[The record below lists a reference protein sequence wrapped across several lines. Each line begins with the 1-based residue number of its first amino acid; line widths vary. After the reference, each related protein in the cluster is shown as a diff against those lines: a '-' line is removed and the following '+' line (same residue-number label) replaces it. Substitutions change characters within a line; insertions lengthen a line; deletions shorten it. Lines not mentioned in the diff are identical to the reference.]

1 MRKLSRKE
9 AEEKMEAIFSALHY
23 NLMDAMNAGGERT
36 GEESYFHAEAWKVDQ
51 GRQKEDYRQT
61 VMSLDSVGFKEYYK
75 LVGQFATAY
84 KIGCW
89 KEYSEC
95 EPVLIEELGEELGR
109 REKTKEKLELINS
122 FTAEELHSQSF
133 SFDAKIKVL
142 QDILDDFSVGNEK
155 EEVINKLLASFSGKD
170 SSAFIA
176 RLQSDGKLLNG
187 LLGRVNGG
195 EKDRMLALLGEIFA
209 SAGLTA
215 EEKAVPLEN
224 KASDTLKATFEQGQ
238 VFIDVNSPVPGGMR
252 DYTKAKA
259 KSIMVS
265 PFEIIRMNYDGRE
278 IKIPALLLLKSWT
291 NSGATPE
298 GLFHNYY
305 KEDLDW
311 NSLGEEE
318 RDAYFAEFVAHY
330 MGQALFSELAEH
342 PLELG
347 VSAIVGILLA
357 HFAAVPAAVMVLVT
371 AGMAGANIY
380 AGSMMLTAALEKK
393 QNSLNMQEH
402 KQAARLFAESIA
414 KIGVNVLMLVV
425 SLVQT
430 GKAVYRGREIRL
442 NKKPKIR
449 IEFNETW
456 CHNHL
461 IYGDG
466 IKTGQGGVS
475 GAHNK
480 NNFYKTLNDKFEPI
494 FRKEG
499 LEFSASDCIEG
510 SIVHPKI
517 PGVEQI
523 RYKLPAMN
531 QNNTVNQGVY
541 KKLKAPKTVYDP
553 SVISDEQ
560 MLQWGKEAMKNADC
574 IEQRYIS
581 GTASNGLRFEGYIDI
596 KTNTITNFHPVL
608 E

>member
-1 MRKLSRKE
+1 MQYYQVCRELNQILELGVALS
-9 AEEKMEAIFSALHY
+9 AV
-23 NLMDAMNAGGERT
+23 D
-36 GEESYFHAEAWKVDQ
+36 WKGVVQ
-51 GRQKEDYRQT
+51 
-61 VMSLDSVGFKEYYK
+61 DSMFDVTSQLPIMVGTIV
-75 LVGQFATAY
+75 LLSG
-84 KIGCW
+84 
-89 KEYSEC
+89 
-95 EPVLIEELGEELGR
+95 VLIA
-109 REKTKEKLELINS
+109 IS
-122 FTAEELHSQSF
+122 
-133 SFDAKIKVL
+133 
-142 QDILDDFSVGNEK
+142 
-155 EEVINKLLASFSGKD
+155 
-170 SSAFIA
+170 
-176 RLQSDGKLLNG
+176 
-187 LLGRVNGG
+187 
-195 EKDRMLALLGEIFA
+195 
-209 SAGLTA
+209 
-215 EEKAVPLEN
+215 
-224 KASDTLKATFEQGQ
+224 
-238 VFIDVNSPVPGGMR
+238 
-252 DYTKAKA
+252 
-259 KSIMVS
+259 VS
-265 PFEIIRMNYDGRE
+265 PIG
-278 IKIPALLLLKSWT
+278 W
-291 NSGATPE
+291 
-298 GLFHNYY
+298 
-305 KEDLDW
+305 
-311 NSLGEEE
+311 
-318 RDAYFAEFVAHY
+318 
-330 MGQALFSELAEH
+330 LA

-449 IEFNETW
+449 IEFNETR

-541 KKLKAPKTVYDP
+541 KKIKAPKTVYDP